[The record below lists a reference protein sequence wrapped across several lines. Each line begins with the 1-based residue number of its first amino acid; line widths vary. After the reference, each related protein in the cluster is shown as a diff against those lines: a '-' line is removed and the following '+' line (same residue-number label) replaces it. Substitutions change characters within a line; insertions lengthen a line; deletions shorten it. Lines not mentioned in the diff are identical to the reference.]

1 MTLKYLRATGNWSA
15 NATWSLSSG
24 GPADTT
30 PPDTGDTAVPEGGF
44 ILTVDDANRKILNIL
59 HGAAT
64 VTFAAGSKLT
74 FDNDANA
81 YWNLGH
87 DSAIITD
94 AIAINGTYAEVTS
107 AGGLDAANKWKFT
120 IGSNKSPTITTQNVF
135 MTGCQYGLLPRNDTF
150 VTFMQLTLRQ
160 PEFGR
165 RTVLVKQRPLGGTA
179 AITRWMGVGEMAGTV
194 DMLFDSASSPF
205 LLVHLSRLKDRN
217 KDLILITDRFQG
229 RVFIESMP
237 KVLTP
242 EMVNEWITLG
252 IVVSEG

>member
-15 NATWSLSSG
+15 NASWSLSSG

-30 PPDTGDTAVPEGGF
+30 APDTGDTATIEGNF
-44 ILTVDDANRKILNIL
+44 TVTVDDANRKILNIL
-59 HGAAT
+59 HNAGT

-74 FDNDANA
+74 FDDDAGA
-81 YWNLGH
+81 TWNFGH
-87 DSAIITD
+87 DSAVLTD
-94 AIAINGTYAEVTS
+94 GIAINGAYAQVVS
-107 AGGLDAANKWKFT
+107 ANDPPTNKWSFT
-120 IGSNKSPTITTQNVF
+120 IGSNKSPTVTTQNVF
-135 MTGCQYGLLPRNDTF
+135 MKGCKYGFLPRNDTF
-150 VTFMQLTLRQ
+150 VTFMEYTLRQ

-165 RTVLVKQRPLGGTA
+165 RTVLAKQRPLGGTS
-179 AITRWMGVGEMAGTV
+179 AITRWMGVGEMAGTI
-194 DMLFDSASSPF
+194 DLLFDSATSPF
-205 LLVHLSRLKDRN
+205 LLVHLARLKDRN

-237 KVLTP
+237 RVLTP